1 MNRGR
6 LAASLAV
13 VAAAACFGTL
23 GPVSRLAYDRGMTP
37 LALVAWRSGLG
48 ALFGILVVARSVSRG
63 ERVGLRGLSRRG
75 WATLSAASITGLIVN
90 LAVFMAFART
100 TVALVLLAFYTY
112 PAIVSALAIA
122 RGSERLDRA
131 RAIALAMAL
140 AGMVLVVVSQL
151 DPSSGITFDSVGILL
166 ALAAAVC
173 QAITVHLGRRGSIP
187 IPAGQLAVVL
197 MVTAAI
203 GYVAIAAATG
213 ALGPVALPLGAP
225 GTWPFVV
232 FAGIVGAGI
241 PSFLFFGGIRQ
252 LGSVRTSIL
261 AMFEPVV
268 GVTLAA
274 IVLGQA
280 ILPVQ
285 VAGGALI
292 LVAGALLQRSS
303 DELPVPSPVPEVV
316 PTTPG

>member
-1 MNRGR
+1 MSRGR

-48 ALFGILVVARSVSRG
+48 ALFGLVVVARNVSRG

-75 WATLSAASITGLIVN
+75 WATLWAASITGLVVN
-90 LAVFMAFART
+90 LAVFAAFART

-112 PAIVSALAIA
+112 PAMVSGLAIA
-122 RGSERLDRA
+122 RGAERLDRP
-131 RAIALAMAL
+131 RAAALAMAL

-151 DPSSGITFDSVGILL
+151 DPSSGIAFDAIGILL
-166 ALAAAVC
+166 ALVAAVC

-187 IPAGQLAVVL
+187 IPAGQLALVL
-197 MVTAAI
+197 MAVATA
-203 GYVAIAAATG
+203 GYLGIAAATG
-213 ALGPVALPLGAP
+213 GLGQVAFPLGAP

-241 PSFLFFGGIRQ
+241 PSFLFFGGIRR

-274 IVLGQA
+274 IMLGQA
-280 ILPVQ
+280 IMPVQ

-292 LVAGALLQRSS
+292 LVAGALLQRSTE
-303 DELPVPSPVPEVV
+303 ELPAPSPVPEVV
-316 PTTPG
+316 PTTPA